1 METKKLL
8 DSWTETGNNIEE
20 FKKII
25 NDISASTTMMIVR
38 KPDLTLLSKSDTSSS
53 EVIPMY
59 ILKPG
64 NIWEISKT
72 GRSIKAGSMKRST
85 FTDAKL
91 DDLLKE
97 YEEQT
102 HLMLQHNGACYFTS
116 TNLSPTLGLRVD
128 MGGNSMLEPS
138 LERDILI
145 ASRLGDPSNEAIDDE
160 MALIIRK
167 GPMVRKVF
175 AALSKKYAYVPQS
188 FMCDI
193 LDKINTDGVLG
204 VMDCNKWEI
213 NHQYGEIYVEFPEK
227 ADELTTIYDI
237 DEKLVPGLYLSKS
250 DVGECS
256 ITVRATWRVG
266 NSIIL
271 LDEMHRKHSGKID
284 MDKLMDDI
292 DKIVFSKYTKLPEKL
307 CELMTIDVTDPTWK
321 KTLSASK
328 FESANRK
335 AVQAMIKSIFK
346 QIKLVDNTTKK
357 VEKELYEALCDE
369 LDYSMSYTAYDIAMI
384 IMQLP
389 SRTILNMQK
398 AYEAPLAKAC
408 GQAAFCKFEKTKEA
422 KIKLAV

>member
-1 METKKLL
+1 MDAEKLL
-8 DSWTETGNNIEE
+8 DNWSAKGKSVAE
-20 FKKII
+20 FKKVI
-25 NDISASTTMMIVR
+25 NDLSDSTTMLIIR
-38 KPDLTLLSKSDTSSS
+38 KSDLTLLSKAEASSS

-64 NIWEISKT
+64 NIWEVTKT
-72 GRSIKAGSMKRST
+72 GRSIKAGSMKRAT
-85 FTDAKL
+85 FTSAKL
-91 DDLLKE
+91 ESLLKE
-97 YEEQT
+97 YEDKT
-102 HLMLQHNGACYFTS
+102 HLMLQYNGNCYFTS
-116 TNLSPTLGLRVD
+116 MNLNPTLGLRVD
-128 MGGNSMLEPS
+128 MGGNAMLEPS

-145 ASRLGDPSNEAIDDE
+145 ANRLGDPENEAIDDE

-188 FMCDI
+188 FMGDI
-193 LDKINTDGVLG
+193 LDRIETDGTLG
-204 VMDCNKWEI
+204 VMDCNKWEV

-328 FESANRK
+328 FESANKK
-335 AVQAMIKSIFK
+335 AVQSMIKSIFK
-346 QIKLVDNTTKK
+346 QIKLVENTTKK

-408 GQAAFCKFEKTKEA
+408 GQAAFCKFEKAKEP